1 MKFYTVATNSQ
12 GYFKSLKESAKR
24 NNINLTVLGFNQKW
38 EGFIWK
44 FKMMKDAIKNLPD
57 DEIVIFMDAFD
68 VIILSNEKEIHDK
81 FVSYGVDMLIGG
93 EKKPNNIIHKFVYNQ
108 VFKDGKFK
116 KCKFGSCFLNS
127 GLYIAYVRVLKKIL
141 NNICIKNDCNDP
153 TLDDQRIIS
162 QTIKENKFNIKI
174 DNESTIFM
182 NTWGD
187 WSNKSIGVVDNELDT
202 NNNNFYIVK
211 NRIVNKSNKNK
222 PCFLHGPGNANL
234 NKIMRYLN
242 YPEAKHR
249 KSLSKTISPY
259 IQYFLIDSFFLVI
272 LTIFTYYV
280 LSKNLCKNAVCFKMI
295 PWSIVWSG
303 LIVVLWFILKVVWF
317 NYILNE

>member
-127 GLYIAYVRVLKKIL
+127 GLYRLY
-141 NNICIKNDCNDP
+141 
-153 TLDDQRIIS
+153 
-162 QTIKENKFNIKI
+162 
-174 DNESTIFM
+174 
-182 NTWGD
+182 
-187 WSNKSIGVVDNELDT
+187 
-202 NNNNFYIVK
+202 
-211 NRIVNKSNKNK
+211 
-222 PCFLHGPGNANL
+222 NL
-234 NKIMRYLN
+234 V
-242 YPEAKHR
+242 
-249 KSLSKTISPY
+249 SLS
-259 IQYFLIDSFFLVI
+259 
-272 LTIFTYYV
+272 LTQ
-280 LSKNLCKNAVCFKMI
+280 NRQ
-295 PWSIVWSG
+295 
-303 LIVVLWFILKVVWF
+303 
-317 NYILNE
+317 